1 MSCGRC
7 GCAIT
12 AEIKKGRYIYYRCTG
27 CKGKCGEA
35 TLREEKLQ
43 GLLGELVRAIEID
56 EDKVEWIKEAP
67 RASHQDERA
76 YSLYLQQTPHEQRRL
91 LNVLL

>member
-56 EDKVEWIKEAP
+56 GDKVEWIKEAP